1 MLKNKY
7 TMTLDMVLE
16 YPKVFDQEGKPGD
29 LDRGNPKAE
38 EKWLRDLSKN
48 PVAKG
53 NFYFTSEEQ
62 IEFLE
67 SYDGFERMVT
77 NPKTGATVDR
87 IKDGNPDLG
96 IGKYITLTRKLYDT
110 KEFVNKKGEVQEMNK
125 GGVPSVK
132 ILTPLE
138 DTDKEAFVEY
148 DYDELGAPS
157 NGTESKVRFEPRYM
171 RLEAL
176 GITNLIEYVEG
187 DQEDDF

>member
-16 YPKVFDQEGKPGD
+16 YPKFFDQGGKPGD

-110 KEFVNKKGEVQEMNK
+110 KEFVNKK
-125 GGVPSVK
+125 
-132 ILTPLE
+132 
-138 DTDKEAFVEY
+138 
-148 DYDELGAPS
+148 
-157 NGTESKVRFEPRYM
+157 
-171 RLEAL
+171 
-176 GITNLIEYVEG
+176 
-187 DQEDDF
+187 

>member
-16 YPKVFDQEGKPGD
+16 YPKFFDQEGKPGD

>member
-148 DYDELGAPS
+148 DYDELGAPI